1 MSKHLSLSDRILIE
15 KFLAEDFSFAH
26 IARRLHRSAATISR
40 EVKLHRCFTDKF
52 EYRNDCILFP
62 NCLRQ
67 NVCVEE
73 TKYSCRTRCKFCTS
87 HDCTKICNKYISK
100 HCKKLDKPPY
110 VCNGCEEERKC
121 KLSHAYYSSNR
132 AHDVYK
138 NELRESRVGIRTTI
152 EDLQRIDN
160 LISPLIKKGQSIN
173 HIFASHAKEI
183 GLSEKT
189 LYTYINNNVFLVRD
203 LDLPKKV
210 RYRPRRKPKTVLT
223 HLEYKYRRGR
233 TIEDFQA
240 FTSLNPEL
248 PIVEMDTVKSSRG
261 SKKTL
266 LTFIFRESNFMLIF
280 LLNDATRNS
289 IEAVF
294 DWLNNQLGTE
304 TFKRVFPVIL
314 TDNGVEF
321 KNPHELEFTEGGI
334 RRTHIFYCD
343 PQASWQKAHIEK
355 NHVLIRRILP
365 KGTSFQKLTQED
377 VTLIACHI
385 NSFAREIFDN
395 KTPFD
400 LMTKP
405 EHKKLLD
412 ILSLHQIPLDEV
424 CLKPKLLKR

>member
-1 MSKHLSLSDRILIE
+1 
-15 KFLAEDFSFAH
+15 
-26 IARRLHRSAATISR
+26 
-40 EVKLHRCFTDKF
+40 
-52 EYRNDCILFP
+52 
-62 NCLRQ
+62 
-67 NVCVEE
+67 
-73 TKYSCRTRCKFCTS
+73 
-87 HDCTKICNKYISK
+87 
-100 HCKKLDKPPY
+100 
-110 VCNGCEEERKC
+110 
-121 KLSHAYYSSNR
+121 
-132 AHDVYK
+132 
-138 NELRESRVGIRTTI
+138 
-152 EDLQRIDN
+152 
-160 LISPLIKKGQSIN
+160 
-173 HIFASHAKEI
+173 
-183 GLSEKT
+183 
-189 LYTYINNNVFLVRD
+189 
-203 LDLPKKV
+203 
-210 RYRPRRKPKTVLT
+210 
-223 HLEYKYRRGR
+223 
-233 TIEDFQA
+233 
-240 FTSLNPEL
+240 
-248 PIVEMDTVKSSRG
+248 
-261 SKKTL
+261 
-266 LTFIFRESNFMLIF
+266 MLIF